1 MKIHKKVCALTLSI
15 LLVAPPVWA
24 EEALPD
30 RVQRLEQELQLRDQI
45 IRNLL
50 DRVNAL
56 EDKQT
61 KPTSESETV
70 SPAPG
75 QQQQPQSEP
84 PLPAV
89 APVMPPAE
97 DRLAQLRASAAFE
110 RTLIQRGGLLLP
122 PYIWE
127 LEPSLSYSHSSS
139 DHVVIDGFTVAQV
152 LVVGDIF
159 NERVDHDIFQ
169 AALTTRLGLPG
180 DSQVELRVP
189 YAKVRE
195 KVYNAQSQESSSE
208 TMALGDIELAYSHQ
222 FRRGD
227 DTEASYL
234 GSLRW
239 KLATGDD
246 PFEVDQ
252 HTATFGSGY
261 QSLQATSTA
270 ILTSDPVVFF
280 GGLSYTANLPVNK
293 SAGRIDPGDSYGFQA
308 GVALSLNMDT
318 SLSIGW
324 EQRFTQNTEVDG
336 QEIPGSYLNSGSLSF
351 GVSHTTFSGR
361 TYDVNANIGLTRDSP
376 DAQITL
382 AVPFRP

>member
-1 MKIHKKVCALTLSI
+1 MLSI

-24 EEALPD
+24 EETLPD
-30 RVQRLEQELQLRDQI
+30 RVKRLEQELQLRDQI

-50 DRVNAL
+50 DRVNVL

-61 KPTSESETV
+61 KPASESETGL
-70 SPAPG
+70 PAPAR
-75 QQQQPQSEP
+75 QQPPEP
-84 PLPAV
+84 ESSPPVAVPAT
-89 APVMPPAE
+89 PPAE

-122 PYIWE
+122 SYTWE

-152 LVVGDIF
+152 LVIGDIF
-159 NERVDHDIFQ
+159 NERVDRDIFQ

-208 TMALGDIELAYSHQ
+208 TTALGDIELAYSHQ
-222 FRRGD
+222 FRRGA
-227 DTEASYL
+227 DTEASIL

-239 KLATGDD
+239 KMATGDD

-261 QSLQATSTA
+261 HSLQASSTA

-280 GGLSYTANLPVNK
+280 GGLSYTANLPVSK
-293 SAGRIDPGDSYGFQA
+293 SVGRIDPGDSYGFQA

-361 TYDVNANIGLTRDSP
+361 SYDVNANIGLTRDSP

>member
-1 MKIHKKVCALTLSI
+1 VKIYKKICTLTLSI
-15 LLVAPPVWA
+15 LLLAPPVWA

-30 RVQRLEQELQLRDQI
+30 RVKRLEQELQLRDQI

-61 KPTSESETV
+61 KPASESETV

-75 QQQQPQSEP
+75 QQQPPEP
-84 PLPAV
+84 ESSRPVAV
-89 APVMPPAE
+89 PTMPPAE

-122 PYIWE
+122 SYTWE

-159 NERVDHDIFQ
+159 NERVDRDIFQ

-208 TMALGDIELAYSHQ
+208 TTALGDIELAYSHQ
-222 FRRGD
+222 FRRGAD
-227 DTEASYL
+227 AEASIL

-239 KLATGDD
+239 KMATGED
-246 PFEVDQ
+246 PFEVAQ

-261 QSLQATSTA
+261 HSLQATVTS

-293 SAGRIDPGDSYGFQA
+293 SVGRIDPGDSYGFQA

-324 EQRFTQNTEVDG
+324 EQRFTQNTEVND
-336 QEIPGSYLNSGSLSF
+336 QRIPGSYLNSGSLSF
-351 GVSHTTFSGR
+351 GVSHTTFAGR
-361 TYDVNANIGLTRDSP
+361 SYDVNANIGLTRDSP

>member
-1 MKIHKKVCALTLSI
+1 MRVCALTLS
-15 LLVAPPVWA
+15 LLLMAPPSWA

-30 RVQRLEQELQLRDQI
+30 RVQRLEQELQLRDRI

-50 DRVNAL
+50 ERVNAL
-56 EDKQT
+56 EDRQT
-61 KPTSESETV
+61 KPASESETV
-70 SPAPG
+70 APAPA
-75 QQQQPQSEP
+75 QPQPESEP

-89 APVMPPAE
+89 APVLPPAPAE

-110 RTLIQRGGLLLP
+110 RTLIQRGGLLLS
-122 PYIWE
+122 PYVWE
-127 LEPSLSYSHSSS
+127 LEPSVSYSHSSS

-159 NERVDHDIFQ
+159 NERVDRDTFQ
-169 AALTTRLGLPG
+169 AALTTRLGLSG

-189 YAKVRE
+189 YAMVRE

-208 TMALGDIELAYSHQ
+208 TTALGDIELAFSHQ
-222 FRRGD
+222 FRRGAD
-227 DTEASYL
+227 SEASLL

-246 PFEVDQ
+246 PFEATQ
-252 HTATFGSGY
+252 RTATFGSGY
-261 QSLQATSTA
+261 HSLQATVTS

-280 GGLSYTANLPVNK
+280 GGLSYTANLPVSK
-293 SAGRIDPGDSYGFQA
+293 SVGRIDPGDSYGFQA

-324 EQRFTQNTEVDG
+324 EQRFTQNTEVDH
-336 QEIPGSYLNSGSLSF
+336 QRIPGSYLNSGSITF
-351 GVSHTTFSGR
+351 GVSHTTYEGR